1 MTVRARA
8 SIGRDKSFPVTTVSL
23 YPFRILKFFSHTVDI
38 FEAENEETIGGR
50 DKDRVGDIVDEDPL
64 FFQSGSISANNDYV
78 PITVVIYNLLR

>member
-1 MTVRARA
+1 M
-8 SIGRDKSFPVTTVSL
+8 
-23 YPFRILKFFSHTVDI
+23 VDI